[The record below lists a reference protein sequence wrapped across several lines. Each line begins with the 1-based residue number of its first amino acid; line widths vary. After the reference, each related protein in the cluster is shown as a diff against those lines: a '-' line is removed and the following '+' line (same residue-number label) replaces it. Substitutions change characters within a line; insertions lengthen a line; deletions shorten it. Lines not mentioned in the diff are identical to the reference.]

1 MSDEFLLDVR
11 GLTRHFPVKKGLLRR
26 TVAQLRAVDGV
37 DLAIRKGETVG
48 LVGESGCGK
57 TTLGRTILRTQPPTS
72 GEILFRPGDGAVVD
86 LAKLHGKALRAIR
99 PHMQMIFQ
107 DPQSSLNPRMT
118 VLDIVSE
125 PLVANGLARG
135 RERIDRVKFLMD
147 KVGLEIKHLNRYPHA
162 FSGGQRQRIGIA
174 RALVTNP
181 SLIVADEAVSALDV
195 SVRAQV
201 LNLLGDLQRDFGLT
215 YLFISHDL
223 SVVQHISDRVM
234 VMYLGKIVEVAQTDE
249 LFARPR
255 HPYTE
260 ALLLSIPRPD
270 PRTRTTEVFLG
281 GDPPSPV
288 DPPTGCY
295 FHPRCRY
302 ATEKCVTE
310 APPRVQISP
319 TQFAAC
325 HYADTLHLQG
335 VHEPDVQRSAASRS
349 APVSH
354 NAA

>member
-1 MSDEFLLDVR
+1 MTAELLLDVR
-11 GLTRHFPVKKGLLRR
+11 GLQKHFPIKKGMLRR
-26 TVAQLRAVDGV
+26 TVAHLRAVDGI

-57 TTLGRTILRTQPPTS
+57 TTLGRTILRTYRPTT
-72 GEILFRPGDGAVVD
+72 GEILFRPNGDPPVD
-86 LAKLHGKALRAIR
+86 LAKLEGGTLRRMR

-135 RERIDRVKFLMD
+135 KDLVERVKALMH

-174 RALVTNP
+174 RALITNP
-181 SLIVADEAVSALDV
+181 SLVVADEAVSALDV

-201 LNLLGDLQRDFGLT
+201 LNLLQDLQAEFGLT

-223 SVVQHISDRVM
+223 SVVQHISDRVV
-234 VMYLGKIVEVAQTDE
+234 VMYLGRVVEAAPTDE
-249 LFARPR
+249 LFMRPR

-260 ALLLSIPRPD
+260 ALLLSIPKPD
-270 PRTRTTEVFLG
+270 PRKRMRTVFLS

-288 DPPTGCY
+288 APPSGCY
-295 FHPRCRY
+295 FHPRCPY
-302 ATEKCVTE
+302 ATEKCELET
-310 APPRVQISP
+310 PPLRAISP
-319 TQFAAC
+319 TREVAC
-325 HYADTLHLQG
+325 HYADTLELRG
-335 VHEPDVQRSAASRS
+335 VFDG
-349 APVSH
+349 
-354 NAA
+354 